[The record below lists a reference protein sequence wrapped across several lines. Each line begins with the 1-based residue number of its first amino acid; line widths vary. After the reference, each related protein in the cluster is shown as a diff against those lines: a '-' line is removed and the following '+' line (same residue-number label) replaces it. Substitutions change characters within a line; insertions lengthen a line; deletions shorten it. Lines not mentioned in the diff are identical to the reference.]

1 MNLENT
7 SRLNNKEEALLGIL
21 SELDNIGCSEK
32 TGKAIAITKD
42 LIKTQSKLQNR
53 NEDLVKEKELL
64 LNAKEEWEKEK
75 KRLIDENSTLREQ
88 LKILRSRQFGKSSE
102 KTKKKIEEL
111 EQKIEENEIE
121 LELKSSKKPKAEEE
135 KNTNKARRQK
145 FPEDIKREEI
155 ILEAPN
161 KCTSCGGEEFRKIGG
176 DSWELL
182 EYIPAQYIV
191 KKYIVPG

>member
-1 MNLENT
+1 MNSENT

-75 KRLIDENSTLREQ
+75 KRLIAHLTHKRNFLNFAILKKQ
-88 LKILRSRQFGKSSE
+88 L
-102 KTKKKIEEL
+102 
-111 EQKIEENEIE
+111 
-121 LELKSSKKPKAEEE
+121 
-135 KNTNKARRQK
+135 
-145 FPEDIKREEI
+145 D
-155 ILEAPN
+155 
-161 KCTSCGGEEFRKIGG
+161 
-176 DSWELL
+176 
-182 EYIPAQYIV
+182 
-191 KKYIVPG
+191 